1 MNGISKREKGMLII
15 LFIIIIGYVYYSLF
29 YIPLQKK
36 MLKSRQSINRHIE
49 VINTARMN
57 EELFVEKAKELD
69 RIKAK
74 YEKAKLLIPHIEKNP
89 EIITNLQRFSKESGA
104 EIINITLGEPEVMKR
119 ISDQNNNKN
128 ETTVEENQIY
138 KQSSEELFAVPVS
151 ISLSAKS
158 YEDAMKFLF
167 LFENDRR
174 YVEVNNF
181 AITIIKR
188 TNIPQTLITEKTI
201 EKDQLIVKPQ
211 VDYDKIDILVV
222 GEGKEYKETPVN
234 RKKNSDYIGK
244 EEAVNKAEYK
254 QSSENFL
261 EPGLTVEASLIG
273 RYYYTA
279 VKANEL
285 KSK

>member
-49 VINTARMN
+49 VINTARIN
-57 EELFVEKAKELD
+57 EELFGEKAKELD

-89 EIITNLQRFSKESGA
+89 EIITNLQRFSKESGV

-119 ISDQNNNKN
+119 IGDQKNNKN
-128 ETTVEENQIY
+128 ETTVEENQVY
-138 KQSSEELFAVPVS
+138 KQSSEELFTVPVS
-151 ISLSAKS
+151 ISLSANS
-158 YEDAMKFLF
+158 YEDAMKFLS

-181 AITIIKR
+181 VITIIKR
-188 TNIPQTLITEKTI
+188 ANVPQTLITEKTI
-201 EKDQLIVKPQ
+201 EKDQLIVRPQ
-211 VDYDKIDILVV
+211 VDYDKIDILVI

-244 EEAVNKAEYK
+244 EKAVNKAEYK
-254 QSSENFL
+254 QSSENLL
-261 EPGLTVEASLIG
+261 EPGLTAEASLIG

-279 VKANEL
+279 VKANE
-285 KSK
+285 SK